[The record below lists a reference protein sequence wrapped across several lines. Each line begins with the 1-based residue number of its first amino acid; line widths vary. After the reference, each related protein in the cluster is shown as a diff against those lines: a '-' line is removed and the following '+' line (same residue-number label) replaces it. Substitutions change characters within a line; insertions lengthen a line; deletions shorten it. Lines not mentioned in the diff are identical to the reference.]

1 MTSPDH
7 IQFLMPATLAPT
19 PGYTQVVKVTGGQT
33 IYLSGQVAIDA
44 SRNLVGRGDF
54 RAQAR
59 QVFENIKAALASVG
73 ANFSHVVKLNM
84 YVVDRSHLPILREIR
99 DLYVNTQAL
108 PASTL
113 VEVRSLAQEEFLLE
127 IEAIASLPA

>member
-1 MTSPDH
+1 MTHSEH
-7 IQFLMPATLAPT
+7 IQFLMPEALAST

-33 IYLSGQVAIDA
+33 VYLAGQVALDS

-54 RAQAR
+54 RAQAQ
-59 QVFENIKAALASVG
+59 QVFENIKTALAAVG
-73 ANFSHVVKLNM
+73 ADFSSVVKLNM
-84 YVVDRSHLPILREIR
+84 YVVDRSNLPILREVR
-99 DLYVNTQAL
+99 DLYVNTQAS